1 MFTHEGRMTATV
13 SSRSESNLLT
23 CREIMALG
31 LDEATS
37 QAYQEAV
44 ERYEQ
49 THPTSNS
56 RDYLE
61 YAFDVLRGIAY
72 QEEERYGIHK
82 LEPGRLRER
91 LIPVVRRLW
100 GERRIRLLARIA
112 ISGRPTSRNSTTRSS
127 ATTRRQMAP
136 VAAPP
141 LFT

>member
-1 MFTHEGRMTATV
+1 MTATV

-56 RDYLE
+56 RDSVSYTH
-61 YAFDVLRGIAY
+61 LRCVGSDALIENFSLSA
-72 QEEERYGIHK
+72 QEFADR
-82 LEPGRLRER
+82 
-91 LIPVVRRLW
+91 
-100 GERRIRLLARIA
+100 
-112 ISGRPTSRNSTTRSS
+112 
-127 ATTRRQMAP
+127 M
-136 VAAPP
+136 PP
-141 LFT
+141 PD

>member
-1 MFTHEGRMTATV
+1 MTATV

-23 CREIMALG
+23 CREVMALG

-37 QAYQEAV
+37 QAYQEAL

-49 THPTSNS
+49 THPTRNGW
-56 RDYLE
+56 DYIE
-61 YAFDVLRGIAY
+61 YALDVLRGFAP

-82 LEPGRLRER
+82 LELGRLRER
-91 LIPVVRRLW
+91 LIWVVRRLSS
-100 GERRIRLLARIA
+100 ERRIRLLARIA
-112 ISGRPTSRNSTTRSS
+112 TSSPPTSRNNTTRSS

-141 LFT
+141 LFA

>member
-1 MFTHEGRMTATV
+1 MTATV

-56 RDYLE
+56 RDFLE

-82 LEPGRLRER
+82 LELGRLRER
-91 LIPVVRRLW
+91 LIWVVRRLL
-100 GERRIRLLARIA
+100 GERRIRLLARIVTSA
-112 ISGRPTSRNSTTRSS
+112 PPTSRNNTTRSG

-141 LFT
+141 LFA